1 MHYLN
6 AIRIHHWVKNL
17 LIFIPILASH
27 KINSENLALTCFM
40 FVSFSLIASAGYI
53 FNDLIDLKS
62 DRNHP
67 SKKFRPIAR
76 GIISKQKASFI
87 ALMILILGFYISF
100 KINLNF
106 FILLI
111 FYLITSVSYS
121 IYFKKK
127 IIIDILILSIL
138 YTYRIYA
145 SSITLEIYLSV
156 WLLAFS
162 IFIFFSLASIKRLTE
177 ILKLNNLKSQRNR
190 GYKKEDSLI
199 INIAAL
205 CSGYLSVLILAL
217 YINSNEVRD
226 LYSHPYIL
234 FGSCVIMVFWI
245 TRMLIITN
253 RKQMN
258 YDPVVFA
265 SKDLTSYISL
275 TLIIFFAFLSI

>member
-6 AIRIHHWVKNL
+6 VIRIHHWVKNI

-27 KINSENLALTCFM
+27 KINIENLVLTSFM
-40 FVSFSLIASAGYI
+40 FFSFSLIASAGYI
-53 FNDLIDLKS
+53 FNDLIDIKS
-62 DRNHP
+62 DKNHP

-76 GIISKQKASFI
+76 GIISKQE
-87 ALMILILGFYISF
+87 ALFVALLILILGFSISIR
-100 KINLNF
+100 INLNF
-106 FILLI
+106 FLLLI

-121 IYFKKK
+121 LYFKKK

-177 ILKLNNLKSQRNR
+177 ILKLNNSKSLKER

-205 CSGYLSVLILAL
+205 CSGYLSVLVLAL
-217 YINSNEVRD
+217 YINSNEVSD
-226 LYSHPYIL
+226 LYSHPYVL
-234 FGSCVIMVFWI
+234 FGSCIVMVFWI
-245 TRMLIITN
+245 TRISIITN

-258 YDPVVFA
+258 YDPIVFA

-275 TLIIFFAFLSI
+275 ILMVFFAFLSI